1 MSATAVH
8 RGLPDTV
15 LKAVI
20 IYDDF
25 NSATRATALLERVA
39 FHADEAMKWDIKP
52 WKFDVV
58 KQPTLAALTV
68 AVAANADLVV
78 LALRRRQSIQAELQD
93 WLKNWAE
100 RRRIEDAALLVL
112 PSGETRTAT
121 EPPKELKAFA
131 AEQGLTFLDRNNLG
145 DDRSSTFFGHPRT
158 RRLTAPE
165 PARMFA
171 GRLPLPP
178 HWGINE

>member
-1 MSATAVH
+1 MSVVAVH
-8 RGLPDTV
+8 NSLSDTV
-15 LKAVI
+15 LRAVI

-25 NSATRATALLERVA
+25 ESATRAMALLERVA
-39 FHADEAMKWDIKP
+39 SRAGESMKWDIKP

-78 LALRRRQSIQAELQD
+78 LALERVQSTQAELRN

-100 RRRIEDAALLVL
+100 RRQIEDAALLVL
-112 PSGETRTAT
+112 PSGENPTVAG
-121 EPPKELKAFA
+121 PGDELKTFA
-131 AEQGLTFLDRNNLG
+131 DGQGLVFLDRENVAADG
-145 DDRSSTFFGHPRT
+145 GSIRFG
-158 RRLTAPE
+158 RRRQKRPAAPD
-165 PARMFA
+165 PARLFA
-171 GRLPLPP
+171 GRLPQPP